1 MLRQID
7 RDATVAKVAGTDI
20 MEPADPRRVGGRMSS
35 PRTQL
40 TIEELAS
47 DSTSGSTLR
56 INGELDISTADALRR
71 AVAPYVAAGG
81 KLVLD
86 LSRVTFCD
94 STGLAVLVGI
104 HKRLAAGGG
113 GLELYAP
120 VQRVQHLLTITGLN
134 RVFPVRAAEPGPGA
148 EPA

>member
-1 MLRQID
+1 M
-7 RDATVAKVAGTDI
+7 A
-20 MEPADPRRVGGRMSS
+20 S

-40 TIEELAS
+40 TVEELTS
-47 DSTSGSTLR
+47 DSNNGSMLR
-56 INGELDISTADALRR
+56 INGELDISTADQLRR

-86 LSRVTFCD
+86 LSQVTFCD

-104 HKRLAAGGG
+104 HKRLTATGG

-134 RVFPVRAAEPGPGA
+134 RVFPVRAAEPGPDSPTA
-148 EPA
+148 